1 MLPIMVPL
9 LYGEHDEDV
18 NNAAVNLLW
27 ISRGLVPTVRSSLI
41 PDEALDSK
49 EFEDVKLSMGTI
61 IHPLLF
67 GN

>member
-1 MLPIMVPL
+1 MLPL

-49 EFEDVKLSMGTI
+49 EFEDVKLSMWTI